1 MRTYVKLDSGID
13 VAIKININIDV
24 GVISV
29 LLWWEIVISIID
41 TSEVTMKLI
50 VAIRLG
56 DDVSSV
62 LSAMR

>member
-1 MRTYVKLDSGID
+1 MTLEGID
-13 VAIKININIDV
+13 VVTKVNVNIDV

>member
-41 TSEVTMKLI
+41 TSEVAMKLI

>member
-13 VAIKININIDV
+13 VATKININIDI

-41 TSEVTMKLI
+41 TSEVAMKLI